1 MMRAKEEII
10 EWLNSLDKITPEVK
24 IQLLVEFMFDAKDM
38 VKRFTDRDEESAAA
52 VLQDMNNRW
61 NSVASVVSDIRHD
74 GFIDL
79 MTPAAEILCKL
90 E

>member
-24 IQLLVEFMFDAKDM
+24 IQLLVEFMFDAKDL